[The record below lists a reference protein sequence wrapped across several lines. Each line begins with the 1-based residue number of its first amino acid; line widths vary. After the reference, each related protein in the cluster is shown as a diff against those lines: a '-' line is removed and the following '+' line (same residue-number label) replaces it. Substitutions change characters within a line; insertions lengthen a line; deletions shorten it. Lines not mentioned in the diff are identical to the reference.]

1 MPHTLSPARVRLAWT
16 ALLSTLWFLP
26 SLIVLGGAALAVA
39 MVDVSARVDA
49 EVLARWPRLFG
60 ASADSS
66 RDMLAAIAG
75 SLITVAGVT
84 FSLTMV
90 AVTQASAQFSPRILR
105 NFMRDRASQVVLGGL
120 AAIFTYCLVVLRTIR
135 GGDEGTFVPSI
146 AVLVGFVF
154 AALGIALLIFFI
166 HHIASS
172 LQASSIIA
180 RVAADTIGAVDRLF
194 PAEVGEADAQRDP
207 AADRARVEQEH
218 WWPIP
223 ARRAGYIQNVDA
235 ETLLAVARRHRTV
248 IRMEFGVGD
257 FVIPGLPLASIA
269 ARDGVPDPPQP
280 RTTTN
285 ASPRASHARASD
297 DWQQLAD
304 ELAGAFDLGN
314 YRTVEQDAGF
324 GVRQLVDIALKALS
338 PGIND
343 PTTAMNAVDH
353 LGVILARAAVRIDEP
368 ERRYEGDELR
378 VLARGPTFESL
389 ANEGLS
395 EIRRYAEG
403 HVAVIARLVSVV
415 EALAGLPIRPSRRGV
430 LARHLDLLA
439 DASERSVRAPGDRDV
454 LERRIT
460 AARQTLDRAPAAA
473 WPSQAGPAVRPG

>member
-1 MPHTLSPARVRLAWT
+1 MPHVLSPARVRLAWN

-26 SLIVLGGAALAVA
+26 SLIVFGGAALAVA
-39 MVDVSARVDA
+39 MVEVSARVDA
-49 EVLARWPRLFG
+49 EALARWPRLFG

-146 AVLVGFVF
+146 AVLVGFFF
-154 AALGIALLIFFI
+154 AVLGIALLIFFI
-166 HHIASS
+166 HHMASS

-194 PAEVGEADAQRDP
+194 PAEVGEADAPRDP
-207 AADRARVEQEH
+207 MADRARIEQEH

-223 ARRAGYIQNVDA
+223 APHAGYVQNVDA
-235 ETLLAVARRHRTV
+235 ETLLSVACRHRTIV
-248 IRMEFGVGD
+248 RMEFGVGD

-269 ARDGVPDPPQP
+269 ARSGVPHPPRA
-280 RTTTN
+280 RTTTD
-285 ASPRASHARASD
+285 ASPPASQA
-297 DWQQLAD
+297 WQQLAD
-304 ELAGAFDLGN
+304 ELTGAFDLGN

-353 LGVILARAAVRIDEP
+353 LGVILARAAVRVDEP
-368 ERRYEGDELR
+368 ELRYEDDELR

-403 HVAVIARLVSVV
+403 HVAVIARLVGVV
-415 EALAGLPIRPSRRGV
+415 EALAGLSLRAARRTV

-454 LERRIT
+454 LDRRI
-460 AARQTLDRAPAAA
+460 ASARQTLDRAPAA
-473 WPSQAGPAVRPG
+473 WPSQAGPAVRRG